1 MTDKAPDHDPG
12 ADPDHDPDTGAEE
25 TRSITRRRMIAGA
38 AVAAGGAIATRVL
51 KGADTAGGAVD
62 AANAVDAAQDVADPT
77 KVPGDRPRV
86 LGSRSPYETP
96 EKLISGS
103 AGGSSRTP
111 LQDLEGVITPSD
123 LHFERHHNGIAR
135 IDPATYRLL
144 IHGMVDRPLIFTLEE
159 LKRFPSVTRTH
170 FLECSGNGGG
180 AYYGEAPRPNQ
191 SPQELDGLLS
201 ASEWTGVPLA
211 TLFEEV
217 GVDEGATWFLA
228 EGSDAAMMSRSIPVE
243 KAFDDAMIAYAQN
256 GEAIRPEQGYPARLL
271 LPGWEGNSNVK
282 WVRRLEL
289 SDRPFMMR
297 DETSKYTDP
306 LKDGTARMFSFEMDA
321 KSLITYPAYPV
332 RMPEPGFVEVTG
344 YAWSGRGR
352 ITRVDI
358 SLDGGTTWEEATL
371 QEPVLSKSL
380 TRFRFGWIWE
390 GTEAHLVSR
399 AVDETGYVQPTRAV
413 LRDARGPGSRY
424 HYNSLRGWRVNA
436 DGSVDFAP
444 A

>member
-1 MTDKAPDHDPG
+1 MAWKESGVTEKKPDETRPDG
-12 ADPDHDPDTGAEE
+12 ADDTHA
-25 TRSITRRRMIAGA
+25 ITRRRMIAGA
-38 AVAAGGAIATRVL
+38 AAVAGGSIAARVL
-51 KGADTAGGAVD
+51 KGTETAAHALE
-62 AANAVDAAQDVADPT
+62 AAPEVDVAQVATDPT

-86 LGSRSPYETP
+86 LGSRSPHETP
-96 EKLISGS
+96 EKLLSGS
-103 AGGSSRTP
+103 PGGVTRTP

-135 IDPATYRLL
+135 IDPDSYRLL
-144 IHGMVDRPLIFTLEE
+144 IHGMVDRPMIFTLDE

-180 AYYGEAPRPNQ
+180 AYYGDAPRPNQ
-191 SPQELDGLLS
+191 SPQQLDGLLS
-201 ASEWTGVPLA
+201 ASEWTGVPVA

-217 GVDEGATWFLA
+217 GAHEGATWFLA

-358 SLDGGTTWEEATL
+358 SLDGGSSWEEAAL
-371 QEPVLSKSL
+371 QEPVPSKSL
-380 TRFRFGWIWE
+380 TRFRFGWDWE
-390 GTEAHLVSR
+390 GTAAHLVSR

-424 HYNSLRGWRVNA
+424 HYNSLRGWRVSA
-436 DGSVDFAP
+436 DGSVEFAP